1 MNTKTS
7 EAREY
12 IARAR
17 EALQR
22 GDNQSAWQFGKQAAR
37 AAPEIEDAWL
47 VLTASAPGPQQAVA
61 YARKALEIR
70 PESVRARRGLEW
82 ALARAKQSE
91 SGNVL
96 VKQSTALSLAK
107 DRNDIG
113 PSLPKSVSPGTTR
126 IPPSK
131 INRGNWFYTVLLIGA
146 GCLVIGFAAFFAWT
160 SPALASIVSS
170 ISPSAP
176 TQENLWAPA
185 DIAKPA
191 ITPIDV
197 IAFADPQAADSS
209 AGAPSDEAASTPTD
223 TPTLAATE
231 ETIVLPAATE
241 TPGTMTMEIVTDDS
255 ISQSIPSLE
264 EQAQYPAEGNGER
277 WIDVNLSEQSV
288 YAYEGDVVVNSFVV
302 STGVAQTPTVTG
314 KYKIYVKVPVQD
326 MSGPGYYLRDVPWVM
341 FFYDEYGFHGTYWH
355 NNFGTPMSRGCVN
368 LTIDDAAWLF
378 NWASV
383 GTVVNVHY

>member
-12 IARAR
+12 IAKAR

-22 GDNQSAWQFGKQAAR
+22 GDKGSAWQFGKQAAR
-37 AAPEIEDAWL
+37 CAPEMEDAWL
-47 VLTASAPGPQQAVA
+47 VLTASASNPQQAVA

-82 ALARAKQSE
+82 ALTRAKQSE

-96 VKQSTALSLAK
+96 VKQSTALSLGV
-107 DRNDIG
+107 DRKDIG
-113 PSLPKSVSPGTTR
+113 ASLPKSVSPGTTP

-131 INRGNWFYTVLLIGA
+131 INRGNWLYTVLLIGA

-170 ISPSAP
+170 ISPP
-176 TQENLWAPA
+176 TQEHLGAPA

-191 ITPIDV
+191 ISPIDV
-197 IAFADPQAADSS
+197 STFADPQAAVSS
-209 AGAPSDEAASTPTD
+209 ASAPSDEAATTPTD
-223 TPTLAATE
+223 KPTLAATE
-231 ETIVLPAATE
+231 EAAVMPEATE
-241 TPGTMTMEIVTDDS
+241 TPGTMTMEIVDDNALV
-255 ISQSIPSLE
+255 QSVSPE
-264 EQAQYPAEGNGER
+264 DAPVQYPVEGNGDR
-277 WIDVNLSEQSV
+277 WIDVNLSEQRV
-288 YAYEGDVVVNSFVV
+288 YAYEGDAVVNSFVV